1 MDTIDFLYVF
11 CIVVSLIVL
20 VFNLSPGNEFLFT
33 VIPSLAC
40 ARLLEH
46 QDAKEL
52 KKKIDSLNKD

>member
-1 MDTIDFLYVF
+1 MDTIEFLYVF
-11 CIVVSLIVL
+11 CLVVGLIVL
-20 VFNLSPGNEFLFT
+20 IFNLSPGNEYLFT
-33 VIPSLAC
+33 VIPPLAC